1 MYTSATYHISM
12 IWIATSSTL
21 GGGVVVLVFLY
32 DQLSYVCK
40 YDNNQNGGY
49 IMLLMHRCLRVCQ
62 PFLVERT
69 CWIMSAY
76 TTSNCL
82 WLSGC
87 R

>member
-49 IMLLMHRCLRVCQ
+49 IMLLIVRIVMFFCIHDCL
-62 PFLVERT
+62 FLN
-69 CWIMSAY
+69 II
-76 TTSNCL
+76 
-82 WLSGC
+82 
-87 R
+87 